1 MPIYA
6 YCRATKS
13 LPLEEQYRLIG
24 EQAMRNGWTID
35 TTSIEVNSRIIPLR
49 GRKQGK
55 RLLRL
60 LQTGDTIIA
69 AQFFSLFGS
78 QPEASDIIRDL
89 QQRGISLWVLD
100 IGGEFNDDKL
110 VGFPLRVLFR
120 ARELEGFSASRIRA
134 GKAKLRAE
142 ASIRAEP
149 AHSAGRSVRTAPS
162 SLIQSSRPPLGG
174 FASCTPRADHTG
186 TSQASSEIPASRFP
200 IRPYGVSLSEP
211 PKTTLN

>member
-13 LPLEEQYRLIG
+13 LSLEEQHHLIV
-24 EQAMRNGWTID
+24 EQVMRNGWTID
-35 TTSIEVNSRIIPLR
+35 TTLIEVNSRIIPLR

-78 QPEASDIIRDL
+78 QPEALEIIRDF
-89 QQRGISLWVLD
+89 QQRRISLWVLD
-100 IGGEFNDDKL
+100 VGGEFNNDKL

-134 GKAKLRAE
+134 GNAKLRAE
-142 ASIRAEP
+142 GKYQGGTRPFGWEVGADRTIIPDPAEQTAIGRIRELHAE
-149 AHSAGRSVRTAPS
+149 GRSYRDIANVLRDAGIKISHPT
-162 SLIQSSRPPLGG
+162 IWRI
-174 FASCTPRADHTG
+174 
-186 TSQASSEIPASRFP
+186 SSEPS
-200 IRPYGVSLSEP
+200 
-211 PKTTLN
+211 KTT